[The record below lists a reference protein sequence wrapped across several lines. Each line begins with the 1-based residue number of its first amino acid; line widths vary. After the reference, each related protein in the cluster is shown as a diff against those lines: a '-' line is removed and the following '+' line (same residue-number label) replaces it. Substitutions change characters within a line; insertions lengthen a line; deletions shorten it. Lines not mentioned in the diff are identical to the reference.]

1 MIRMGWVASK
11 YQVRLPE
18 QQVSDLPPCYSM
30 WEPKSRAVAETLWH
44 LMAHSPANR
53 LGQPWNPAT
62 MNQAQRQCS
71 HFPLRRLR
79 APDTADTNE
88 EVTENL

>member
-1 MIRMGWVASK
+1 MGWVASK

-30 WEPKSRAVAETLWH
+30 WESKSRAVAETSGHLTTPLEDETLWH

-53 LGQPWNPAT
+53 LG
-62 MNQAQRQCS
+62 
-71 HFPLRRLR
+71 
-79 APDTADTNE
+79 
-88 EVTENL
+88 